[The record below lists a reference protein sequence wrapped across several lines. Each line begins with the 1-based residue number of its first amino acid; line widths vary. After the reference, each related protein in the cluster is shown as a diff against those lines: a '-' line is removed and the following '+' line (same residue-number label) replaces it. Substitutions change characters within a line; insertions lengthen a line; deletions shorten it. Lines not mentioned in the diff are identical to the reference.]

1 MIDIILK
8 ISGTVIVLNI
18 ILTVAVDGKY
28 ERYISLTAGLIIL
41 LVMVGSFKNT
51 EILLPVFNE
60 SQVYENNF
68 EDAFSQKTAFLIEEK
83 LKERFPEIKK
93 VSVDF
98 DTEIKNVWVEFSD
111 SCDKN
116 EKKRE
121 VSEFLDVKESIVTA
135 E

>member
-68 EDAFSQKTAFLIEEK
+68 EDAFSQKTASLIEEK

-111 SCDKN
+111 NCDKN